1 MMLIRSVVPAGDLPP
16 PTPEKKNSLRGL
28 VHQKVTKRREMEM
41 KQTKQQVDNDS
52 RGYLIAQPPIA
63 KINEP

>member
-1 MMLIRSVVPAGDLPP
+1 
-16 PTPEKKNSLRGL
+16 
-28 VHQKVTKRREMEM
+28 MEM

-63 KINEP
+63 KINEPA

>member
-1 MMLIRSVVPAGDLPP
+1 
-16 PTPEKKNSLRGL
+16 
-28 VHQKVTKRREMEM
+28 MEM
-41 KQTKQQVDNDS
+41 KQTKQQVDNNDS

>member
-1 MMLIRSVVPAGDLPP
+1 MMLIRSVVPAGALPP
-16 PTPEKKNSLRGL
+16 PPPKKKNSLRGL

>member
-1 MMLIRSVVPAGDLPP
+1 
-16 PTPEKKNSLRGL
+16 
-28 VHQKVTKRREMEM
+28 M

-63 KINEP
+63 KTNEPQSISILEIQ